1 VYLTPDSIVGMQ
13 RFFQVLCCLLGLT
26 HIHRTPR
33 VPVFEITLSLWS
45 NPCDFCRKPFC
56 SSITPYLN
64 LILQH
69 THIKPLLSRLSAL
82 PFLSSLS
89 LENRVISPTTAK
101 LLPLEALIAAGTNV
115 LRVARGRG
123 QKVLTVWIFKGQ
135 TEFELDPVV
144 IYVE

>member
-1 VYLTPDSIVGMQ
+1 
-13 RFFQVLCCLLGLT
+13 
-26 HIHRTPR
+26 
-33 VPVFEITLSLWS
+33 
-45 NPCDFCRKPFC
+45 
-56 SSITPYLN
+56 
-64 LILQH
+64 
-69 THIKPLLSRLSAL
+69 
-82 PFLSSLS
+82 
-89 LENRVISPTTAK
+89 VISPTTAK